1 MLRISAAL
9 LLSTLL
15 VDGLV
20 NSRWIWLTSGWNFYI
35 QAGLIFF
42 AMLLVY
48 LDIKM
53 PDEKKE
59 KFATRAAVIQVEV
72 AD

>member
-9 LLSTLL
+9 LLSTLV

-20 NSRWIWLTSGWNFYI
+20 NGRWLWLTFGWNFYI
-35 QAGLIFF
+35 QAGIIFF
-42 AMLLVY
+42 ALLLVY

-59 KFATRAAVIQVEV
+59 KVTNRKTATQATHI
-72 AD
+72 